1 MHNSPRA
8 YEMVSRNVVPVFTA
22 WAGFVLCLCA
32 EMTITTDIYIYI
44 FVVIAILSTPQRNKI
59 NYGMRSYHFLCPK
72 GSITF

>member
-32 EMTITTDIYIYI
+32 EMTITTDIYIYKYI
-44 FVVIAILSTPQRNKI
+44 YIYILIERERWAN
-59 NYGMRSYHFLCPK
+59 GL
-72 GSITF
+72 